1 VQKWDYPVAQ
11 ASFRAANRYL
21 LWRFNAPKFSAI
33 FKELPVK
40 NYAGIVIGIN
50 KYQFYHAL
58 SYAKEDAQALENFL
72 IESAGFSADRCLL
85 MTDTSPPAD
94 SHSTYPNRQNLLRMI
109 DDQCRHQL
117 RAGDVLWLFF
127 SGVAVSGEGEDYLM
141 PADGNPADIASTGIS
156 AKWLFNALK
165 SCSAEQVMVLLD
177 AHAPTGSEQ
186 QIGDRIANLAREMEI
201 PVLLTCQNSD
211 FSSETDALQH
221 GFFTA
226 ALLEGLHSGKCKTLD
241 SLAQFLS
248 DRLPQLCEEH
258 QSPKQDLLIAVNPPE
273 KLSQTILPELDSP
286 TPQQWLLPAVQLRQQ
301 EWELSAEQMQALREP
316 VATAAVANSLTSEPS
331 LESKPPALSTNGKT
345 PPDVSTPA
353 PQPIEPVAA
362 SPDSHSAP
370 PVTPAPAGTASRGVP
385 VAPLALGLLG
395 SAVVGLLVLF
405 GILTA
410 NVVKFGQPKLAQ
422 QQAPA
427 PSAVQPAA
435 PKPPAPVAVQP
446 AAPKPP
452 APVAVQPA
460 APKPPAPVA
469 AIPAPLP
476 APAPVAVQPAAPLPP
491 APVAVQPAAPLPP
504 APASAKPAAPLPPAP
519 ASAKPAATAKPPSN
533 PKPTSEQKLNKALVL
548 LQPTSASQFSDAI
561 AQARQIPKN
570 DPLYEQAQKNI
581 DRWGRVILDIAI
593 ARSKQ
598 ENYNDAIAAARLV
611 PSEATEV
618 YDQTQKLIAVWEE
631 LYKNDLAN
639 KRLLGDAQK
648 LVRRGQASSYSQAI
662 AKVRDIGPEDPHYQQ
677 ARNLV
682 NQWGDNI
689 WQIAQYRAR
698 VRMLPA
704 AIAAAKLV
712 PADTPAYPA
721 AQKALKQWQPPQR
734 PR

>member
-1 VQKWDYPVAQ
+1 M
-11 ASFRAANRYL
+11 
-21 LWRFNAPKFSAI
+21 
-33 FKELPVK
+33 K

-50 KYQFYHAL
+50 KYQFFHAL
-58 SYAKEDAQALENFL
+58 SYAKQDAQALENFL

-85 MTDTSPPAD
+85 MTDTSPAVE
-94 SHSTYPNRQNLLRMI
+94 SHSTYPNRQNILRMI

-127 SGVAVSGEGEDYLM
+127 CGVAVSGEGEDYLM
-141 PADGNPADIASTGIS
+141 PADGNPADLASTGIS
-156 AKWLFNALK
+156 AKWLFSALK
-165 SCSAEQVMVLLD
+165 SCSAEQVLVLLD

-201 PVLLTCQNSD
+201 PVLLTCHNSD
-211 FSSETDALQH
+211 YSLETDALQQ
-221 GFFTA
+221 GFFAA

-248 DRLPQLCEEH
+248 YRLPQLCEEH

-301 EWELSAEQMQALREP
+301 EWELSAEQLHALREP
-316 VATAAVANSLTSEPS
+316 VATAAVANALTGEPP
-331 LESKPPALSTNGKT
+331 LEVKPPVLSTNGKT

-353 PQPIEPVAA
+353 PQPMEPVAA

-370 PVTPAPAGTASRGVP
+370 PVTPTAAGTPTRGLP

-405 GILTA
+405 GILTG
-410 NVVKFGQPKLAQ
+410 NLVKFGQQKLAQ

-427 PSAVQPAA
+427 ATEQVSAPAKPAA

-452 APVAVQPA
+452 APVAVIPA
-460 APKPPAPVA
+460 PPAPVKPA
-469 AIPAPLP
+469 APAP
-476 APAPVAVQPAAPLPP
+476 APAPVAAKPAAPKPP
-491 APVAVQPAAPLPP
+491 APVAVQPAAPKAP
-504 APASAKPAAPLPPAP
+504 APVALKPAAPKPPAP
-519 ASAKPAATAKPPSN
+519 VAVKPAATAKPPSN
-533 PKPTSEQKLNKALVL
+533 PKQTSEQKLNKALVL

-570 DPLYEQAQKNI
+570 DPLYEEAQKNI

-598 ENYNDAIAAARLV
+598 ENYQGAIAAGRLV

-618 YDQTQKLIAVWEE
+618 YDRTQQLIAVWDK
-631 LYKNDLAN
+631 LYKDDLTN

-662 AKVRDIGPEDPHYQQ
+662 AKVRDIGPGQPHYEQ
-677 ARNLV
+677 ARTLI
-682 NQWGDNI
+682 NQWGDSI
-689 WQIAQYRAR
+689 WQIAQFRAR
-698 VRMLPA
+698 AGMVPA

-712 PADTPAYPA
+712 PADTPAGTA

-734 PR
+734 PQ